1 MITNCPVCGK
11 CFDVLWPHL
20 WRYKRNHS
28 YICSWTCLRLIDSKR
43 KKEGL
48 IVNNP
53 SDKRPRMSPADMKK
67 AVEMFRNGDEGL
79 EQFLRDHGITNI
91 YKWKYNTRMRY
102 GIEPAAP
109 EQVATVKVDGPIRIE
124 TKEPEKIE
132 LVGRDYDIVAM
143 EEELKF
149 NERTTVTAIRVEG
162 LGEFYFDK
170 KYNSVDW
177 RAESGDEV
185 SLGPAWWIQLVE
197 DLPLILKKLGVKL

>member
-20 WRYKRNHS
+20 WRYKRGKS
-28 YICSWTCLRLIDSKR
+28 FLCSWKCLRLIDSKR
-43 KKEGL
+43 KKERY

-67 AVEMFRNGDEGL
+67 AVEMFRNGDESL
-79 EQFLRDHGITNI
+79 EQFLKDHGITNI
-91 YKWKYNTRMRY
+91 NKWKYNTRMRY
-102 GIEPAAP
+102 GLQKPAP

>member
-1 MITNCPVCGK
+1 MIKNCPICGK
-11 CFDVLWPHL
+11 AFDVLYPDW
-20 WRYKRNHS
+20 WRYVRNNRFL
-28 YICSWTCLRLIDSKR
+28 CSWSCIR
-43 KKEGL
+43 KYDKDGKEATQ
-48 IVNNP
+48 VKKTETV
-53 SDKRPRMSPADMKK
+53 KRPRMSRDDMQE
-67 AVEMFRNGDEGL
+67 AVRMWREDDAGL
-79 EQFLRDHGITNI
+79 DQYLMDHGVNDVI
-91 YKWKYNTRMRY
+91 KWKRNAKIRY
-102 GIEPAAP
+102 GKEPAAC
-109 EQVATVKVDGPIRIE
+109 VKVDGPIRIE

>member
-28 YICSWTCLRLIDSKR
+28 YICIWTCLRLIDSKR
-43 KKEGL
+43 KKERL

-124 TKEPEKIE
+124 TKEPER
-132 LVGRDYDIVAM
+132 VIVAAV
-143 EEELKF
+143 
-149 NERTTVTAIRVEG
+149 NEKPETAGPIKRMKRYSVTAIRYPEI
-162 LGEFYFDK
+162 GEFYYDQ
-170 KYNSVDW
+170 KYNQIDW
-177 RAESGDEV
+177 RTSEGDEV
-185 SLGPAWWIQLVE
+185 SMDPTGWKLLLQ
-197 DLPLILKKLGVKL
+197 DLPEIFEALGVNV